1 MALYVSRI
9 TSFSLP
15 QVVPDSA
22 FKMLFLDW
30 SLVLRLEVCC
40 LKERRLSYVMPRNL
54 GFLTVGTISS
64 SISIFSTL
72 LQSCDHVEN
81 SEAEDLEGEIK
92 AGRFREDLFYR
103 LNVLPIHTPPLRDR
117 SEDLSILIDNFAKQL
132 SKGVN
137 KPVMFADC
145 MMDAFKQCWQQAVLA
160 VSSVGSKQCWQQA
173 VLAVSSVGSSKQ
185 CWQ

>member
-30 SLVLRLEVCC
+30 SLVLRLVVCC

-54 GFLTVGTISS
+54 GFLTVGTICP
-64 SISIFSTL
+64 SISMFSIL

-81 SEAEDLEGEIK
+81 RVAEDLEGELK
-92 AGRFREDLFYR
+92 RFRL
-103 LNVLPIHTPPLRDR
+103 LNQLLRMER
-117 SEDLSILIDNFAKQL
+117 
-132 SKGVN
+132 
-137 KPVMFADC
+137 
-145 MMDAFKQCWQQAVLA
+145 
-160 VSSVGSKQCWQQA
+160 
-173 VLAVSSVGSSKQ
+173 
-185 CWQ
+185 